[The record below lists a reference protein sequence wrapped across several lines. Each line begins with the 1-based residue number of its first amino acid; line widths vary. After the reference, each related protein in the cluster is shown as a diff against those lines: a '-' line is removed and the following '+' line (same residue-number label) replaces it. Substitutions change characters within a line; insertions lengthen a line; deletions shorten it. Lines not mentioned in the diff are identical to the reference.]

1 MLFADKTC
9 FILISKFPK
18 YLISTLS
25 SHLFEVAYKRIFSS
39 IELGANG
46 YQYNK
51 HALIK
56 LPVAT
61 TIDDNYVKDY
71 EIYKIYNLTKEEIE
85 FIESQCIQ

>member
-1 MLFADKTC
+1 MFFVDKTC
-9 FILISKFPK
+9 FILISNRPK
-18 YLISTLS
+18 YLLSTLAS
-25 SHLFEVAYKRIFSS
+25 NLFEVAYKRIFSS

-61 TIDDNYVKDY
+61 TKEDKYVNNF
-71 EIYKIYNLTKEEIE
+71 EIYKIYNLSNEEIE
-85 FIESQCIQ
+85 FIESQCNQ